1 LDKAIA
7 RPGFLD
13 RVPSRCENLNLL
25 QLAEGSA
32 ACTSAGA
39 SPSCLGQGQVEVEA
53 GCVPVLV
60 APQDRAPCRERHP
73 REESMNV
80 RPLADRILV
89 RRIEE
94 QETKRGGI
102 IIPDTAK
109 EKPQEG
115 EVVAV
120 GPGRMTEEGKRIA
133 MDVKKGDRVLIG
145 KYSGTDVKIDGTE
158 YVILREDDVLGVLA
172 ERK

>member
-1 LDKAIA
+1 
-7 RPGFLD
+7 
-13 RVPSRCENLNLL
+13 
-25 QLAEGSA
+25 
-32 ACTSAGA
+32 
-39 SPSCLGQGQVEVEA
+39 
-53 GCVPVLV
+53 
-60 APQDRAPCRERHP
+60 
-73 REESMNV
+73 MNV

-94 QETKRGGI
+94 QETVRGGI

-120 GPGRMTEEGKRIA
+120 GPGRKTEEGKLIPL
-133 MDVKKGDRVLIG
+133 DVKQGDRVLIG

-172 ERK
+172 KDK

>member
-1 LDKAIA
+1 
-7 RPGFLD
+7 
-13 RVPSRCENLNLL
+13 
-25 QLAEGSA
+25 
-32 ACTSAGA
+32 
-39 SPSCLGQGQVEVEA
+39 
-53 GCVPVLV
+53 
-60 APQDRAPCRERHP
+60 
-73 REESMNV
+73 MNFQ
-80 RPLADRILV
+80 PLADRILV

-94 QETKRGGI
+94 QETIRGGI

-120 GPGRMTEEGKRIA
+120 GPGRMEDGKRLG

-158 YVILREDDVLGVLA
+158 YVILREDEVLGVLN
-172 ERK
+172 K